1 MSIENIGV
9 DQPKVET
16 KNLQENGYEIRYYV
30 SGKADGELVFF
41 LHPAFSDHSAFN
53 TQIEAFA
60 KEYRVITIDLLGHGL
75 SKMRQGEDKID
86 KSTNHIAKVL
96 ALEKY
101 DKAHFVSVSMGS
113 LLAQYFALSHP
124 DKVASQTL
132 VGSYNINVVDKEIGN
147 AQLAYNLKLAIRA
160 IFSKKAFRSFLAK
173 MTAVSEKGQAAF
185 YASAKHF
192 ELKSLNAMQGLQYVI
207 KDRTIG
213 RNPYPTLIVSGDG
226 DLEISKKAAKKW
238 QAQLDNSQYVLMKD
252 AGHCAN
258 MDKPEEFNELV
269 LNFLKSYK
277 E

>member
-1 MSIENIGV
+1 MNIAALRA
-9 DQPKVET
+9 DKTNMET
-16 KNLQENGYEIRYYV
+16 KSLRESGYEIRYYV
-30 SGKADGELVFF
+30 GGKTDGELVFF

-53 TQIEAFA
+53 TQIEAFT

-75 SKMRQGEDKID
+75 SKMRQGQDKID
-86 KSTNHIAKVL
+86 KSTNHIAKI
-96 ALEKY
+96 LELEQY

-124 DKVASQTL
+124 EKVTSQTL
-132 VGSYNINVVDKEIGN
+132 VASYNINVVDKEIGN

-160 IFSKKAFRSFLAK
+160 IFSKKAFRSYLAK
-173 MTAVSEKGQAAF
+173 MTAISEEGQAVF

-192 ELKSLNAMQGLQYVI
+192 ELKSLNAMQGLQHVI
-207 KDRTIG
+207 KDRTLG
-213 RNPYPTLIVSGDG
+213 KNPYPTLIVSGDG
-226 DLEISKKAAKKW
+226 DLEISKNAAKKW
-238 QAQLDNSQYVLMKD
+238 HTQLDNSQYVLMKN
-252 AGHCAN
+252 AGHCVN